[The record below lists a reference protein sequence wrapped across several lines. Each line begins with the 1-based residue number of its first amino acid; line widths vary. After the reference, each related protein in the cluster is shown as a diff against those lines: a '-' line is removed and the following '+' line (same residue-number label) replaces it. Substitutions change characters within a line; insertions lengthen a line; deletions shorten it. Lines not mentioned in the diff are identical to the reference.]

1 MSKSGSLYIHKASP
15 LHQLD
20 GSIKFLLLIT
30 WTVFVFMFM
39 DIRIFTAMIVLGFG
53 LLKIAQIEYK
63 SIRPL
68 LLFVI
73 VFTLFNS
80 LFLILITPSYGSEL
94 AGTSH
99 RLVDIFGSPLT
110 TETLF
115 FALTLSFKYIA
126 ILPVTFLFIFT
137 THPSKF
143 ASSLNRL
150 GVSYKV
156 AYAINIALRYIPDVQ
171 DEMQNIINAQE
182 ARGIPF
188 KKGDA
193 PFFTRFKNHITI
205 VVPML
210 ISSLNRIEVVS
221 NAMELRGFGRHK
233 TRSWYGREKF
243 TQKDLMWFVF
253 ALGLIPVG
261 IYLKHKGMN
270 LFWYPFK

>member
-1 MSKSGSLYIHKASP
+1 MSKTGSLYIEKSSMLHK
-15 LHQLD
+15 LD

-30 WTVFVFMFM
+30 WTVFIFMFM
-39 DIRIFTAMIVLGFG
+39 DIRIFAPMIVVGFI
-53 LLKIAQIEYK
+53 LLKIAKIEYK

-68 LLFVI
+68 LIFVI
-73 VFTLFNS
+73 VFTIFNS
-80 LFLILITPSYGSEL
+80 IFLMLITPEYGSEL
-94 AGTSH
+94 TGTYH
-99 RLVDIFGSPLT
+99 QIINIFGKPLT
-110 TETLF
+110 WETIF
-115 FALTLSFKYIA
+115 FAITLSFKYIA

-193 PFFTRFKNHITI
+193 PFFARFKNHITI

-210 ISSLNRIEVVS
+210 ISSLNRIETVS
-221 NAMELRGFGRHK
+221 NAMDLRGFGRHK
-233 TRSWYGREKF
+233 NRTWYGREPFNKIDISWLF
-243 TQKDLMWFVF
+243 IAVL
-253 ALGLIPVG
+253 LIPMG
-261 IYLKHKGMN
+261 ILLKKMGMDS
-270 LFWYPFK
+270 FWYPF